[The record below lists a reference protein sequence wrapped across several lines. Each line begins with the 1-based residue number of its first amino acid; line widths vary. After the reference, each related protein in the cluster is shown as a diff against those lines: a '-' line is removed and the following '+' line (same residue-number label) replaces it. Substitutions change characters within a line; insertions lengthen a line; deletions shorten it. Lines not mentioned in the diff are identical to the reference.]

1 MKVRRDYKKVKDG
14 DLVTPKMKGYKIGCC
29 DCGLVHRIDFEV
41 TPKGRVKFRA
51 YRDVKATEKLRKRMT
66 NENS

>member
-1 MKVRRDYKKVKDG
+1 MARDYKKIKDG
-14 DLVTPKMKGYKIGCC
+14 ALVTPKLKGYKMGCC

-51 YRDVKATEKLRKRMT
+51 YRDQIATKKLRKRMIT
-66 NENS
+66 ES